1 LGIGNTIRG
10 DDGIGIYIAEE
21 IKKKLVNKKN
31 NVTVISTETAGLN
44 LLDLIVG
51 YSKLIIVDSIQV
63 SSNNELGHM
72 FELEVNQLS
81 SSNGHFNSHD
91 IDFSK
96 LFKIG
101 KKLKI
106 KLPKEIKIYG
116 IGIFFVKEFGQKC
129 NLQLG
134 KMIPD
139 IAQCIINKELSL
151 EEQIEQYKKDCLIMI
166 IAKRKPLKD
175 ILRYTNY

>member
-31 NVTVISTETAGLN
+31 NVTVISTETAGLDI
-44 LLDLIVG
+44 LDLIVG

-63 SSNNELGHM
+63 SSNNELGHI
-72 FELEVNQLS
+72 FKVEVNQIN
-81 SSNGHFNSHD
+81 SSNSHFNSHD

-101 KKLKI
+101 KKVGI
-106 KLPKEIKIYG
+106 KLPIKIKIYG
-116 IGIFFVKEFGQKC
+116 IGIFFVKGFVQKC
-129 NLQLG
+129 NPRLC

-151 EEQIEQYKKDCLIMI
+151 EE
-166 IAKRKPLKD
+166 
-175 ILRYTNY
+175 

>member
-31 NVTVISTETAGLN
+31 NVTIISTETAGLN

-63 SSNNELGHM
+63 SSNNELGHI
-72 FELEVNQLS
+72 FELEVNQIN

-101 KKLKI
+101 KKLGI
-106 KLPKEIKIYG
+106 KLPRKIKIYG
-116 IGIFFVKEFGQKC
+116 IGIFFVKSFGQKC

-139 IAQCIINKELSL
+139 IAQYIINQELSL
-151 EEQIEQYKKDCLIMI
+151 AE
-166 IAKRKPLKD
+166 
-175 ILRYTNY
+175 

>member
-1 LGIGNTIRG
+1 IEKVSISKTLFLGIGNTIRG

-63 SSNNELGHM
+63 SSNNELGHI
-72 FELEVNQLS
+72 FKLEVNQIN
-81 SSNGHFNSHD
+81 SSNSHFNSHD

-101 KKLKI
+101 KKLGI
-106 KLPKEIKIYG
+106 KLPKKIKIYG
-116 IGIFFVKEFGQKC
+116 IGIFFVKGFGQKC
-129 NLQLG
+129 NPRLG

-139 IAQCIINKELSL
+139 IAQCIINQELSL
-151 EEQIEQYKKDCLIMI
+151 EE
-166 IAKRKPLKD
+166 
-175 ILRYTNY
+175 

>member
-1 LGIGNTIRG
+1 MGIGNTIRG

-63 SSNNELGHM
+63 SSNNELGHI
-72 FELEVNQLS
+72 FKLEVNQIN
-81 SSNGHFNSHD
+81 SSNSHFNSHD

-101 KKLKI
+101 KKLGI
-106 KLPKEIKIYG
+106 KLPKKIKIYG
-116 IGIFFVKEFGQKC
+116 IGIFFVKEFEQKC

-139 IAQCIINKELSL
+139 IAQYIINQELSL
-151 EEQIEQYKKDCLIMI
+151 AE
-166 IAKRKPLKD
+166 
-175 ILRYTNY
+175 

>member
-1 LGIGNTIRG
+1 MGNTIRG

-21 IKKKLVNKKN
+21 IKRKLVNKKN

-63 SSNNELGHM
+63 SSNNELGHV
-72 FELEVNQLS
+72 FELEVNQLN

-101 KKLKI
+101 KKLGI
-106 KLPKEIKIYG
+106 KLPRKIKIYG
-116 IGIFFVKEFGQKC
+116 IGIFFVKSFGQKC
-129 NLQLG
+129 NPRLY

-151 EEQIEQYKKDCLIMI
+151 EE
-166 IAKRKPLKD
+166 
-175 ILRYTNY
+175 

>member
-31 NVTVISTETAGLN
+31 NVTVMSSETAGLN

-72 FELEVNQLS
+72 FKLEVNQIN

-91 IDFSK
+91 IDLSK

-101 KKLKI
+101 KKLGI

-116 IGIFFVKEFGQKC
+116 IGISSVKGFKQRC
-129 NLQLG
+129 NPRLG

-139 IAQCIINKELSL
+139 LAQGIINQELSL
-151 EEQIEQYKKDCLIMI
+151 EE
-166 IAKRKPLKD
+166 
-175 ILRYTNY
+175 